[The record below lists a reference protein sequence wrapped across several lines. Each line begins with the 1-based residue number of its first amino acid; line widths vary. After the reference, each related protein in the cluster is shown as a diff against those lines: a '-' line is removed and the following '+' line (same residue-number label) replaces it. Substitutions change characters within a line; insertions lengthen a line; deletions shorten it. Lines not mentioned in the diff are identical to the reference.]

1 MRAIRGV
8 PKNDD
13 EVNSEIHSEAVNEG
27 VCKSNWRS
35 SLSELRD
42 VVGGRDRVSLEMQ
55 LEAEVE

>member
-1 MRAIRGV
+1 V